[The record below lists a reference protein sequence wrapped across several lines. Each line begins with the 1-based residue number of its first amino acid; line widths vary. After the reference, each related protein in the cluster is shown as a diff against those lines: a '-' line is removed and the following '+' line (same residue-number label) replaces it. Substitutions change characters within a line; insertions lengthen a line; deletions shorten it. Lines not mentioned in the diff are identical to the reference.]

1 MQPGTVSKQ
10 TSMRLALVAA
20 AALLGACSEQAVYTS
35 ESFSSDTPFK
45 LKVEGEPVT
54 ACEGARRS
62 LLGNG
67 YLIENADE
75 EQVKARKA
83 RKNADKLNTFIEIN
97 VVCVSDNVG
106 STMFANGVV
115 STYDLKKSSSA
126 ASVGVSAVGSISLP
140 IGQSADSL
148 VKIGEETID
157 DAEFYRRFF
166 AAVQHTL
173 GEMQVRSTP
182 EEPPAT
188 AAAPAVAVQPIET
201 TPAAAAAPAVVGA
214 QPATQGAA
222 SPPTAQPAAPVAVS
236 APATPAA
243 ALQPANA
250 TIPPTPQSAPTTV
263 VQAAPEPAA
272 QPIAVEAA
280 PPAVAS
286 PAPVSEALP
295 SDLPPE
301 LQPLPTVGAT
311 AAPQDTGA
319 VVPRSDSGLLEEA
332 FPAAGHPPA
341 APVAAEQPAV
351 THPAS
356 PVITSVE
363 TSSTQPAAPAAPVP
377 VTTPAAAPVTTPAAA
392 APVVVPE
399 PGESPR

>member
-1 MQPGTVSKQ
+1 VHPGTVIKQ
-10 TSMRLALVAA
+10 SSTRLALLAA
-20 AALLGACSEQAVYTS
+20 AALLGACGEQAVYTS
-35 ESFSSDTPFK
+35 ESFASDTPFK
-45 LKVEGEPVT
+45 LKVEGEPAT

-97 VVCVSDNVG
+97 VVCARDNVG

-173 GEMQVRSTP
+173 AEMQVRSTP

-188 AAAPAVAVQPIET
+188 ATAPLAPATPAQTVEAMPTAVAAPAIA
-201 TPAAAAAPAVVGA
+201 A
-214 QPATQGAA
+214 QPAPQPTAA
-222 SPPTAQPAAPVAVS
+222 LPAAQPAAPTAQPASVA
-236 APATPAA
+236 PAA
-243 ALQPANA
+243 AAQPASAA
-250 TIPPTPQSAPTTV
+250 TSSAPQSPAAV

-272 QPIAVEAA
+272 QPITVEQVQGATTV
-280 PPAVAS
+280 PTAS
-286 PAPVSEALP
+286 LP

-301 LQPLPTVGAT
+301 LMPPAATTTQQPAGTPNTSGLVDEAFPSAEATSPVPAPETATSKPAPPVLTSVEGTAATTPAASPSTVTAPAQAPAT
-311 AAPQDTGA
+311 AAP
-319 VVPRSDSGLLEEA
+319 VVG
-332 FPAAGHPPA
+332 
-341 APVAAEQPAV
+341 
-351 THPAS
+351 
-356 PVITSVE
+356 
-363 TSSTQPAAPAAPVP
+363 
-377 VTTPAAAPVTTPAAA
+377 
-392 APVVVPE
+392 PVVLPE
-399 PGESPR
+399 PEADPQP

>member
-1 MQPGTVSKQ
+1 VHPGTVIRQFS
-10 TSMRLALVAA
+10 TRLALLAA
-20 AALLGACSEQAVYTS
+20 AALLGACGEQAVYTS
-35 ESFSSDTPFK
+35 ESFASDTPFK
-45 LKVEGEPVT
+45 LKVEGEPAT

-67 YLIENADE
+67 YLIEKADA

-97 VVCVSDNVG
+97 VVCARDNVG

-188 AAAPAVAVQPIET
+188 ATAPLAPVQTVEAMPAVMTAPAVAAPAAVQPSAPPAAQSPAPLAT
-201 TPAAAAAPAVVGA
+201 SAPVASPVVAQPAAAA
-214 QPATQGAA
+214 
-222 SPPTAQPAAPVAVS
+222 
-236 APATPAA
+236 
-243 ALQPANA
+243 
-250 TIPPTPQSAPTTV
+250 IPPAPQSTTATV

-272 QPIAVEAA
+272 QPISVEPAA
-280 PPAVAS
+280 AIPS
-286 PAPVSEALP
+286 APVEPLP

-301 LQPLPTVGAT
+301 LMPPAS
-311 AAPQDTGA
+311 APQPAAGA
-319 VVPRSDSGLLEEA
+319 PNSSGLVDEA
-332 FPAAGHPPA
+332 FPAPEATV
-341 APVAAEQPAV
+341 PVAMPDAAASKPAPPV
-351 THPAS
+351 LTSVEGTAAIAPAS
-356 PVITSVE
+356 PPSSV
-363 TSSTQPAAPAAPVP
+363 AAPAQA
-377 VTTPAAAPVTTPAAA
+377 PAAVS
-392 APVVVPE
+392 PVVVPE
-399 PGESPR
+399 PEADLQP